1 MGAGRETT
9 ESISHSAN
17 LGGVKVTVHCGRDKR
32 STHMMFPCGTKALSF
47 RKKSSK
53 LLGHS
58 EELLLRERNKGGKN
72 PLWVGEGEKSKNAA
86 KVNK

>member
-1 MGAGRETT
+1 
-9 ESISHSAN
+9 
-17 LGGVKVTVHCGRDKR
+17 
-32 STHMMFPCGTKALSF
+32 MMFPRGTKALSF